1 MIVGACMELS
11 DFVALDYKLKHA
23 KSKKAVLESYPDLKG
38 KTVKQVLGMIL
49 VNTMIITGKDFK
61 KQKQSGLRRKWSFII
76 KRK

>member
-1 MIVGACMELS
+1 MELS

-38 KTVKQVLGMIL
+38 KTVKQVLGIIM
-49 VNTMIITGKDFK
+49 VNTMITTGKDFK
-61 KQKQSGLRRKWSFII
+61 KQRQSRLRRKWFII